1 MYKDIAPRDF
11 IENQSDD
18 AGWQLLDVREDWER
32 DIARVPGS
40 VCIPMGEIPARIGEL
55 DAGKPI
61 AVLCHSGVRSARVAA
76 FLADRGFRTVANIAG
91 GIDAWSTDVDA
102 DVPRY

>member
-11 IENQSDD
+11 VEHQAGD
-18 AGWQLLDVREDWER
+18 AGWQLLDVREDWEC
-32 DIARVPGS
+32 DIARVPDS
-40 VCIPMGEIPARIGEL
+40 ISIPMGEIPARIGEL
-55 DAGKPI
+55 DPGKPI

-76 FLADRGFRTVANIAG
+76 FLADRGFETVANIAG

-102 DVPRY
+102 GIPRY